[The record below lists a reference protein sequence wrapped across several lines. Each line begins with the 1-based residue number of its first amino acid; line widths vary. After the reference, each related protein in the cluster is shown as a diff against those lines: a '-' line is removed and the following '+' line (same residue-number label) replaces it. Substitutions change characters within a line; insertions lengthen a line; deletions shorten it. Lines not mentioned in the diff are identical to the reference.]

1 MLDIAPVSSVPQL
14 DDLLNRIGAK
24 LQISETAYNLA
35 NDRYHTI
42 SNWLNDEKS
51 PLSKYKPRIYAQGS
65 LNLGTTTKP
74 VGRAEYD
81 LDFVCEFQMKSEDCL
96 DPLILLDLIENR
108 LNEHDTYKNMIERLN
123 RCIRVTYAND
133 FHVDILPACP
143 NPKEGAFGATC
154 VLVPDSKARCFKDS
168 NPLGY
173 AEWFKQTAERAV
185 ISFRAHDVKPLPEQQ
200 VYEDLTTLQRVVQ
213 LMKRSRD
220 ILLKD
225 LDEKERPISIVLTTL
240 AAQMYRGQTSVT
252 TALIAVL
259 DSIIQAISQTETRL
273 VVLNPTNT
281 NEDLS
286 ERWENNHKLYQNFVD
301 WVYDFREKMQELVD
315 VRGIYRVEEK
325 LKAMF
330 GENLASRV
338 VSDYAEFIDE
348 ERRNGTLGVAKGSGL
363 IVSTVSSVSAVTPIK
378 TNTFHGRE

>member
-14 DDLLNRIGAK
+14 DDLLDRIGAK
-24 LQISETAYNLA
+24 LQISETAYKLA
-35 NDRYHTI
+35 NERYHTI
-42 SNWLNDEKS
+42 SSWLNDEKS
-51 PLSKYKPRIYAQGS
+51 PLAQYKPRIYAQGS

-108 LNEHDTYKNMIERLN
+108 LKEHDTYKTMLKRLN
-123 RCIRVTYAND
+123 RCIRIIYAND

-143 NPKEGAFGATC
+143 NPKEGTFGATC
-154 VLVPDSKARCFKDS
+154 VLVPDSKAKCFKDS

-200 VYEDLTTLQRVVQ
+200 IYEDLTTLQRVVQ

-259 DSIIQAISQTETRL
+259 DSIIHAVSQAENRL
-273 VVLNPTNT
+273 IVLNPTNT
-281 NEDLS
+281 DEDLS
-286 ERWENNHKLYQNFVD
+286 ERWENNPKLYQNFVD
-301 WVYDFREKMQELVD
+301 WVYDFRGKMQELVD

-338 VSDYAEFIDE
+338 VSDYAESIGE

-378 TNTFHGRE
+378 TNTFHGRG